1 MGQIFSFCNQ
11 KGGVGKTTTVVNI
24 ASILGESG
32 YKSLIIDLDPQGNA
46 TSGVGI
52 DKPSLESTSYQLLVE
67 NIDPNN
73 LIKVT
78 DYSNLFLIP
87 SNADLSGV
95 ELELFGQEMREF
107 RLKKRLENI
116 RQQFDFI
123 FLDCPP
129 SLGLLSINALV
140 ASNYILIPL
149 QCEYYALEGLG
160 QLINTFQLVKQN
172 LNPEIEIAGV
182 LLTMADFRTNL
193 TQQVIEEV
201 KSYFKEK
208 VFEAIIP
215 RSVKMSEAPSF
226 GKPAVFYDPHNKASK
241 GYREAAKEFI
251 SRFASEKK
259 RPEGAPVENQQTE
272 TPSDPIA
279 KSTDSTQESVAD
291 TPPDGANQP
300 I

>member
-1 MGQIFSFCNQ
+1 MGKIFSFCNQ
-11 KGGVGKTTTVVNI
+11 KGGVGKTTTVINI
-24 ASILGESG
+24 ASLLGESG
-32 YKSLIIDLDPQGNA
+32 YKCLVIDLDPQGNA

-52 DKPSLESTSYQLLVE
+52 EKPGLESTSYQLLVE
-67 NIDPNN
+67 NVDPNN
-73 LIKVT
+73 IIKIT
-78 DYSNLFLIP
+78 NYPNLFLIP

-95 ELELFGQEMREF
+95 ELELFGEELREF
-107 RLKKRLENI
+107 RLKQRLENL
-116 RQQFDFI
+116 REQFDFI

-140 ASNYILIPL
+140 SSNYILIPL

-160 QLINTFQLVKQN
+160 QLINTYQLVKQN

-201 KSYFKEK
+201 KNYFKDK

-251 SRFASEKK
+251 KRFAPINKNGNQEEITK
-259 RPEGAPVENQQTE
+259 APGDK
-272 TPSDPIA
+272 PSDA
-279 KSTDSTQESVAD
+279 AQNAAAD
-291 TPPDGANQP
+291 PAPDATNQS